1 MYNPTGYKRK
11 LKVFH
16 NAYSARL
23 RKDRTFSLLLFVK
36 VSSQDYTVRGR
47 ETLEGIEERMKEDE
61 KETRK
66 NRLSLLVGEDSGQGG
81 RSKD

>member
-36 VSSQDYTVRGR
+36 VSSQDYTV
-47 ETLEGIEERMKEDE
+47 
-61 KETRK
+61 
-66 NRLSLLVGEDSGQGG
+66 
-81 RSKD
+81 